1 MKRQDQIQ
9 LIKDSKLDSLT
20 IRELRHDCDSIRFT
34 LEQRGD
40 TDKLLLY
47 REVKAMINTCDKIL
61 KENEDRLNLPEQLRK
76 Y

>member
-34 LEQRGD
+34 LEQRGA

-47 REVKAMINTCDKIL
+47 REVKAMINMCDKIL

>member
-40 TDKLLLY
+40 TDKLLFI
-47 REVKAMINTCDKIL
+47 EK
-61 KENEDRLNLPEQLRK
+61 
-76 Y
+76 